1 MKSWSRQDLV
11 HPLRTMTWTWSRTK
25 TWPRIKMVQ
34 DQDLAQGGV
43 GKGGRAG
50 PRAQE
55 CKVVAKGAQIKKL
68 VHAHAAICKPLL
80 DHGEPQAV
88 QKYGPKSKHAWHHL
102 KCSGSDLTRIHQ
114 DAVKKC
120 SLTVTPTGTGATAM
134 ADAQKQVCTTA
145 SKCIKDADCCD
156 FEKDGSKM
164 KDLVAALCV
173 SGGTNECA

>member
-1 MKSWSRQDLV
+1 MGRSHFGSSFLSFTLV
-11 HPLRTMTWTWSRTK
+11 PFLRVAFICSVHSSTMRVCAIAK
-25 TWPRIKMVQ
+25 IV
-34 DQDLAQGGV
+34 LAALTIALMSGLQGCGCD
-43 GKGGRAG
+43 
-50 PRAQE
+50 E
-55 CKVVAKGAQIKKL
+55 
-68 VHAHAAICKPLL
+68 
-80 DHGEPQAV
+80 
-88 QKYGPKSKHAWHHL
+88 
-102 KCSGSDLTRIHQ
+102 
-114 DAVKKC
+114 DALKKC